1 MYTYIYTCVYHHLEV
16 DRIWDFQADIIF
28 LSGSFEISIFY
39 LLQDDYV
46 YMYIYIHRVNPI
58 INLPLGF
65 MPTICDCCGIGLLLG
80 LPLIFVQLYT
90 IQINVYIY
98 E

>member
-1 MYTYIYTCVYHHLEV
+1 MYTYIYICVYHHLEV

-46 YMYIYIHRVNPI
+46 YMYIYI
-58 INLPLGF
+58 
-65 MPTICDCCGIGLLLG
+65 
-80 LPLIFVQLYT
+80 YS
-90 IQINVYIY
+90 
-98 E
+98 